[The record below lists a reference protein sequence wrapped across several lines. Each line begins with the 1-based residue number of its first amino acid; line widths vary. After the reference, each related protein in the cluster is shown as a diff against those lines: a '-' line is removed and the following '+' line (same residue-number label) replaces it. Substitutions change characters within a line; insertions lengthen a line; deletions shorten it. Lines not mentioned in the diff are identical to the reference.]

1 LVPADQVSPL
11 RSPQR
16 GSFEGVFT
24 RQGWFV
30 DQAAKHG
37 FSLAGW
43 FCALPNR

>member
-16 GSFEGVFT
+16 GSFEGVLT

-30 DQAAKHG
+30 DQAAKHS
-37 FSLAGW
+37 FSRAER
-43 FCALPNR
+43 FIALPNR